1 MYQTDFICTY
11 KLMED
16 EFSRN
21 QLYRIQVVQAF
32 NLEVCDDD
40 IVNKIIKSFFIDFPD
55 PICLCRHVT

>member
-21 QLYRIQVVQAF
+21 QMYRTQLVQAF
-32 NLEVCDDD
+32 NLEECDED
-40 IVNKIIKSFFIDFPD
+40 IINKITK
-55 PICLCRHVT
+55 